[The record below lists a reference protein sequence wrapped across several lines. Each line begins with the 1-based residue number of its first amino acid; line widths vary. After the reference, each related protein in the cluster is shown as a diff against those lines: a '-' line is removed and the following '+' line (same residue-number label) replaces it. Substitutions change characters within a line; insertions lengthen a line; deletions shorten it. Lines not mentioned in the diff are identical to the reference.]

1 MLRFSKHRIESYAA
15 LYIYFHLFIL
25 FPLAKS
31 KLKTMT
37 TTKIKL
43 RLILLFLFAI
53 LVSATGFILI
63 RKTLSAHDKKQRVAS
78 QIAQLPNNLP
88 FLALDK
94 VSYPYSG
101 QKTFIFHFHP
111 DCEHCSYEAKA
122 IQTNINA
129 FAAAQLIWISEADAP
144 TIRKFAKFNKLEN
157 LPNVHWMAD
166 TASVFRQVFGSSAV
180 PAVLIYDENGKLLKN
195 YSGETKPSALLK
207 YLNNESETGL

>member
-1 MLRFSKHRIESYAA
+1 
-15 LYIYFHLFIL
+15 
-25 FPLAKS
+25 
-31 KLKTMT
+31 MT

-43 RLILLFLFAI
+43 RLILLFLFAT

-63 RKTLSAHDKKQRVAS
+63 RKTLSAHEEKQRVAS
-78 QIAQLPNNLP
+78 QISQLPNKLP
-88 FLALDK
+88 FIALDK
-94 VSYPYSG
+94 MSYSHPG

-122 IQTNINA
+122 IQTNIHA
-129 FAAAQLIWISEADAP
+129 FGAAQLIWISEADAP
-144 TIRKFAKFNKLEN
+144 TIRKFAKVNKLEH

-195 YSGETKPSALLK
+195 YRGETKPSALLK
-207 YLNNESETGL
+207 YLNNESETGR